1 MSAARLRE
9 VAIRLCALLGLAV
22 SAMLLAN
29 VVGHVALFCGP
40 EGGCSAVQHSEW
52 ARPFGIPMPYLGL
65 GFFGVTLLLAL
76 LPRAQFGRALT
87 LWAAGGALSSLMLLG
102 IQLFVIGHLCP
113 LCLVVD
119 LTGLTLGAL
128 ALWRELRPP
137 ARGSDELGLRPLSA
151 GLGALA
157 VVIPL
162 AMLNLVHRPPHR
174 HGPAPE
180 PATGAA
186 LALVEAQARP
196 GVATVIDFV
205 DFQCPYCRSLH
216 KQLVPVL
223 ARRAGRVRVVRK
235 HLPLN
240 MHKRAAP
247 AARAVLCA
255 EAVSPAAGDAVAE
268 RLITGDLDDGAI
280 DRAARAAG
288 LDVAAM
294 WTCMAS
300 PAIQQRLDAD
310 KKLALDIGVRGLPT
324 LFIGNQRVM
333 GDQDTATLEKLLDA
347 AVGTGAGTE

>member
-1 MSAARLRE
+1 MLAARLRE
-9 VAIRLCALLGLAV
+9 IAIRLCALVGLTV

-29 VVGHVALFCGP
+29 VLGHVALFCGP

-52 ARPFGIPMPYLGL
+52 AKPFGLPMPYLGL
-65 GFFGVTLLLAL
+65 AFFGVTLVLTLRPHA
-76 LPRAQFGRALT
+76 RAGRWLT
-87 LWAAGGALSSLMLLG
+87 LWASGGALTSLILLG
-102 IQLFVIGHLCP
+102 LQLFVIGEVCP
-113 LCLVVD
+113 LCVVVD
-119 LTGLTLGAL
+119 LTGVALGAL

-137 ARGSDELGLRPLSA
+137 ASAPGQDALAYRPLSA
-151 GLGALA
+151 ALGALA
-157 VVIPL
+157 VAIPL

-186 LALVEAQARP
+186 LELVNAQARP

-223 ARRAGRVRVVRK
+223 AKRAGRVRVVRK

-255 EAVSPAAGDAVAE
+255 EATSPAAGDAVAE
-268 RLITGDLDDGAI
+268 RLISGDLDDGAI

-288 LDVAAM
+288 LDVAALR
-294 WTCMAS
+294 TCMAS

-324 LFIGNQRVM
+324 LFIGSTRVM

-347 AVGTGAGTE
+347 AVAAP

>member
-9 VAIRLCALLGLAV
+9 VAIRLCALVGLTV

-29 VVGHVALFCGP
+29 VLGHVALFCGP

-52 ARPFGIPMPYLGL
+52 ARPFGLPMPYLGL
-65 GFFGVTLLLAL
+65 GFFGVTLVLAL
-76 LPRAQFGRALT
+76 RPHARAGRWLT
-87 LWAAGGALSSLMLLG
+87 LWASGGALTSLILLG
-102 IQLFVIGHLCP
+102 LQLFVIGEVCP
-113 LCLVVD
+113 LCVVVD
-119 LTGLTLGAL
+119 LSGVALGAL

-137 ARGSDELGLRPLSA
+137 ATPADELAFRPLSA

-157 VVIPL
+157 VAIPL
-162 AMLNLVHRPPHR
+162 AMLNIVHRPPHR

-186 LALVEAQARP
+186 LALVNAQARP

-223 ARRAGRVRVVRK
+223 AKRAGRVRVVRK
-235 HLPLN
+235 HLPLS

-255 EAVSPAAGDAVAE
+255 EAISAAAGDAVAE

-280 DRAARAAG
+280 DKAARAAG
-288 LDVAAM
+288 LDVAALR
-294 WTCMAS
+294 TCMKGD
-300 PAIQQRLDAD
+300 AIQQRLDAD

-324 LFIGNQRVM
+324 LFIGPTRVM

-347 AVGTGAGTE
+347 AVAAP

>member
-1 MSAARLRE
+1 MSAARWRE
-9 VAIRLCALLGLAV
+9 VALRLLALVGLAV

-29 VVGHVALFCGP
+29 VLGHVALFCGP
-40 EGGCSAVQHSEW
+40 EGGCSAVQHSQW
-52 ARPFGIPMPYLGL
+52 SKPFGLPMPYLGL
-65 GFFGVTLLLAL
+65 GFFGVTLGLAL
-76 LPRAQFGRALT
+76 RPHARAGRWLT
-87 LWAAGGALSSLMLLG
+87 LWASGGALTSLILLG
-102 IQLFVIGHLCP
+102 LQLFVIGEVCP
-113 LCLVVD
+113 LCVVVD
-119 LTGLTLGAL
+119 LTGVALGAL

-137 ARGSDELGLRPLSA
+137 AGPADELGWRPLSA
-151 GLGALA
+151 GFGALA
-157 VVIPL
+157 VAIPL

-186 LALVEAQARP
+186 LELVKAQARP

-223 ARRAGRVRVVRK
+223 ARRAGQVRVVRK

-255 EAVSPAAGDAVAE
+255 EAISPAAGDAVAE

-288 LDVAAM
+288 LDVAALR
-294 WTCMAS
+294 TCMAS

-324 LFIGNQRVM
+324 LFIGATRVM

-347 AVGTGAGTE
+347 AVAAP